1 MQRVTGLDYEATQT
15 VEEEE
20 KKTIEPQRTDDADD
34 EGFPDVEEVA
44 RTESAC
50 SLLRDMEVAD
60 RKFVNSC
67 AQDPQHKTLDQEE
80 MQKIIEISNGQSQ
93 STKPSEEATPT

>member
-1 MQRVTGLDYEATQT
+1 M
-15 VEEEE
+15 EEEE

-60 RKFVNSC
+60 RKFINSC
-67 AQDPQHKTLDQEE
+67 A
-80 MQKIIEISNGQSQ
+80 
-93 STKPSEEATPT
+93 